1 MHYMSLMLA
10 AGALALAKGNVKFFY
25 EMGKVL
31 TCELFYPRTGL
42 ADFSALSVNLLIEN
56 TDS

>member
-10 AGALALAKGNVKFFY
+10 AGALTLAKGNKFFY